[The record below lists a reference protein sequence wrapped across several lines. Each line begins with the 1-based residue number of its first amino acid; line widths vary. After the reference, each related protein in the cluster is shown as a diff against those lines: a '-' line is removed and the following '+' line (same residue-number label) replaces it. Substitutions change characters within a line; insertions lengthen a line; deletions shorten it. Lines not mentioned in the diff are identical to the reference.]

1 MSLEKGM
8 RVRCAF
14 GTGFIED
21 IDWDKKRVTIK
32 MDNGTKQF
40 VNPQE
45 VERSST
51 LGPAKAVSKTVTT
64 TESAGGVVKVVKQ
77 TVTTTGAKTTT
88 TTTTEKS

>member
-21 IDWDKKRVTIK
+21 IDWEKKRVTIK
-32 MDNGTKQF
+32 KDDGTKVF

-45 VERSST
+45 VERAST
-51 LGPAKAVSKTVTT
+51 MGPAKQVSHTVTT
-64 TESAGGVVKVVKQ
+64 TESAGGVVKVVKS
-77 TVTTTGAKTTT
+77 VTTTSTTT
-88 TTTTEKS
+88 TTTTTKQ

>member
-21 IDWDKKRVTIK
+21 IDWEKKRVTIK

-45 VERSST
+45 VEKASNM
-51 LGPAKAVSKTVTT
+51 GPAKAVSRTVTT
-64 TESAGGVVKVVKQ
+64 TESTGGNVVKVVKS
-77 TVTTTGAKTTT
+77 VSTTT
-88 TTTTEKS
+88 TTTTTTTTDNK